1 MMYGK
6 WLLRISA
13 AAAVAMMLL
22 ASPQAWADKF
32 PTKPVKVILA
42 TGAGGSHDMHCRA
55 VASVIHETLGQPF
68 LCTIR
73 GGGGGKIGMG
83 ALKRSKPDG
92 YTIALGSGSHF
103 AIAPHAR
110 NMGFDPKKDFIPF
123 FQVNYAPF
131 LLVVRS
137 DKPWKTYKDFIDDAR
152 KRPGKISIS
161 SNGAWGSSHL
171 GILQIMRAANVK
183 IKHVPFR
190 GGGKAWNA
198 MWGGH
203 VDAGW
208 ANVTTGGTLGRIKRG
223 ELTLLATASAKR
235 MKEFPN
241 SPTFRELGVD
251 YVYKSWRVFLAP
263 KGTPQHHIDV
273 LVKALHGAAKKKT
286 LKRLIK
292 RFGEKLNPLSGPK
305 LKEAYN
311 NEIDFYGKLFKNMG
325 FQKKKK

>member
-1 MMYGK
+1 MIK
-6 WLLRISA
+6 RKEFLWSSFIA
-13 AAAVAMMLL
+13 AAMVLL
-22 ASPQAWADKF
+22 AAPQAGAAMY
-32 PTKPVKVILA
+32 PHKPIRVILA

-68 LCTIR
+68 LCMVR

-83 ALKRSKPDG
+83 ILKRSKPDG

-110 NMGFDPKKDFIPF
+110 NMGFDPKTDFIPI
-123 FQVNYAPF
+123 FQINYAPF
-131 LLVVRS
+131 LLVVRK
-137 DKPWKTYKDFIDDAR
+137 DKPWKTLADLIADAR
-152 KRPGKISIS
+152 KRPGKITIS

-171 GILQIMRAANVK
+171 GILQIQAAKNVK
-183 IKHVPFR
+183 FKHVPFR

-223 ELTLLATASAKR
+223 ELTLLATASAER

-241 SPTFRELGVD
+241 HPTFRELGID

-263 KGTPQHHIDV
+263 KGTPPDRIAILQ
-273 LVKALHGAAKKKT
+273 KALHAAAKKKT
-286 LKRLIK
+286 LIRLIK
-292 RFGEKLNPLSGPK
+292 RFGESLSPLSGPALQK
-305 LKEAYN
+305 AYIT
-311 NEIDFYGKLFKNMG
+311 EIDFYGKLFKDMG
-325 FQKKKK
+325 FKKKKKK